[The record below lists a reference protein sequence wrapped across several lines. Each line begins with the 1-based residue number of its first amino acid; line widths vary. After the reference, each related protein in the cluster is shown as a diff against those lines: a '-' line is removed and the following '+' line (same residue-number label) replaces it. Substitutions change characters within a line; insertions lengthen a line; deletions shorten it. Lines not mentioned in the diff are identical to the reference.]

1 MNTEPNPPSA
11 EPRSG
16 SSVELAWIPLGA
28 GQHVVKFSGKLYEAL
43 TASVGRRPACDIYH
57 AALTITV
64 PDGRYTVEMTPIPDG
79 HGERRGVVAEGPV
92 GLKVLGRFRLFR
104 YEIRRW
110 RGGVIPDAN
119 QAMNATIVSTDE
131 SCAQHLL
138 DILPRV
144 PTAVWGP
151 DELHAGEMWNSNS
164 VIAWL
169 LATGHLDT
177 SRLQPPPRG
186 RAPGWSSG
194 LVVAAREL
202 KAAPIDDNSVTSG
215 ATPQ

>member
-1 MNTEPNPPSA
+1 
-11 EPRSG
+11 
-16 SSVELAWIPLGA
+16 
-28 GQHVVKFSGKLYEAL
+28 
-43 TASVGRRPACDIYH
+43 
-57 AALTITV
+57 
-64 PDGRYTVEMTPIPDG
+64 MTPIPDG

-119 QAMNATIVSTDE
+119 QAMNTTIVSTDE

-144 PTAVWGP
+144 PTAVWGR

-164 VIAWL
+164 VIGWL

-194 LVVAAREL
+194 PVVAAREPR
-202 KAAPIDDNSVTSG
+202 AAQPNRRSRVRRPARGGSQDGSRVRREPSQRRLSWVQT
-215 ATPQ
+215 A